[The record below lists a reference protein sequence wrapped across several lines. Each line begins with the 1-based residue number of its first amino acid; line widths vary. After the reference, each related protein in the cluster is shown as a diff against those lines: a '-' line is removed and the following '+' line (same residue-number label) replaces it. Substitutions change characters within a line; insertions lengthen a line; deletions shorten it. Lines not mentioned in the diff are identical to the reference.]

1 MDERKQEAPDRY
13 ESSPQWPW
21 AVAILLVL
29 AYGLWRGV

>member
-1 MDERKQEAPDRY
+1 MKRKEKPLDRY

-29 AYGLWRGV
+29 AYGLWKGV